1 MRSLRLTIVS
11 SLACLLSMSAFG
23 SGFLIP
29 EQGAKASGMAGA
41 FVATADDPSAIF
53 YNPAGIA
60 QQREMAFFGGT
71 TFINF
76 SNEFVGDPNDPFTAG
91 VEGKYNR
98 HLFNVPNVYGVIPIG
113 NNLTV
118 GIGAFAAFGLR
129 TDWEKPFAG
138 RYISQDADLKTMSFQ
153 PTLAWQTTDGR
164 FAVGGGVEY
173 RRARVILN
181 ANRMLPFPN
190 PFTNR
195 FVDVTNARLA
205 SDYGSDIGWSAGVLF
220 KPNDRFRIGAAY
232 RSSMDIDLEGKADF
246 TQIPTGNAQLD
257 ALVAASVPPDQ
268 NINTVFPF
276 PGIAQIGVA
285 FKPAETWDVEFD
297 IMHTQWSAFEALA
310 VNFETTPSQNFVRE
324 QKWEDSNSYRVGVNK
339 KATEAWDVRFGAV
352 YDENPQPTEHVSPL
366 LPDSDRIGVTIG
378 TGWHGGPIRVDWS
391 LMVLHFQDRDTEG
404 INSEGFNGTYQTDAV
419 LWSINAGYRF

>member
-1 MRSLRLTIVS
+1 LRSLRLVIVS
-11 SLACLLSMSAFG
+11 SLACLLSIPAFG

-76 SNEFVGDPNDPFTAG
+76 TNEFVGDPNDPFTSG
-91 VEGKYNR
+91 VEAKYDR

-113 NNLTV
+113 NNLTLGV
-118 GIGAFAAFGLR
+118 GAFAAFGLR
-129 TDWEKPFAG
+129 TDWAEPFPG

-164 FAVGGGVEY
+164 FAVGAGVEY

-181 ANRMLPFPN
+181 ANRMSLN
-190 PFTNR
+190 PFTGR
-195 FVDVTNARLA
+195 LIDVANTRLA
-205 SDYGSDIGWSAGVLF
+205 SEYGDDLGYSVGVLW
-220 KPNDRFRIGAAY
+220 KPNGRFRVGAAY
-232 RSSMDIDLEGKADF
+232 RTNMDIELEGDAEI
-246 TQIPTGNAQLD
+246 TQISSGNAQLD
-257 ALVAASVPPDQ
+257 ALVASQLPPDQ
-268 NINTVFPF
+268 RINTVFPF
-276 PGIAQIGVA
+276 PGILQVGVA
-285 FKPAETWDVEFD
+285 FKPAETWDVELD
-297 IMHTQWSAFEALA
+297 VMHTEWSAFDALA
-310 VNFETTPSQNFVRE
+310 VNFETTPSASFVRE
-324 QKWEDSNSYRVGVNK
+324 QNWEDSNSYRLGINK

-352 YDENPQPTEHVSPL
+352 YDENPQPTQHVSPL
-366 LPDSDRIGVTIG
+366 LPDADRIGVTIG
-378 TGWHGGPIRVDWS
+378 TGWHGGPIRLDWS
-391 LMVLHFQDRDTEG
+391 VMVLHFQDRDTEG
-404 INSEGFNGTYQTDAV
+404 QNTEGFNGTYQTDAV